1 MKNIRIYFFLLTCF
15 FCLKYS
21 VAQPFFK
28 YSDSINVKIN
38 GNNIVNPWAGGLNF
52 IQVYTIDLNMDGIK
66 DLFIFDR
73 TGNKIRTFINHGT
86 ANTVDYKY
94 APEYEALFPNLHDW
108 VVLVDY
114 NCDGKEDIFSY
125 SDTGGGF
132 KIFKNTST
140 VANGLLFALQDTL
153 MHSVYN
159 PDYPSSTPCS
169 FGSSIQ
175 CNLYVSPVD
184 IPYIG
189 DIDGDGDV
197 DVVTFSNAGTFL
209 EYHQNQSV
217 EKGFHCDSLI
227 YQIKND
233 CWGFAGESPY
243 TNIFQLNDTCSTNVL
258 NPGLITDN
266 SSNHSVNRHSGNCE
280 LCLDLNGD
288 GAKEI
293 VVGGISYNNLTML
306 TNGGTPTS
314 GHFVAIDPAFPS
326 HTNSTIP
333 VELSIFPCAYYLDV
347 DNDGINDLIIS
358 PNYPSAS
365 EDFKSVLYYKNIG
378 TNAIP
383 DFQFQQYNLL
393 QDNMIE
399 VGEGAFPVFFD
410 YDNDG
415 LPDLFIGNSGYFD
428 TLPFGPQNK
437 IAQFHNTG
445 TLADPQFELVT
456 RDYDGFD
463 NTGTPLSKLNI
474 GTLADTIYMK
484 NMIPAFGDL
493 DGDGVPDMIIGT
505 ADGKLQYFKN
515 TATSCIGCIA
525 HFVLTQADLKNTLNH
540 AINVGADA
548 VPQIIDIDNDGK
560 KDLVIGGRNGKISY
574 YHHTGSGTATIPVFD
589 SITNYFGNINTLR
602 IYDSNG
608 NAYPCV
614 FKQNGV
620 TKMLVGEYSG
630 YLRLYDNIDGNLTG
644 TFNLVDSMYENIFQG
659 MQTAPNVMDIDHDGY
674 LDLILGNYE
683 GGVAYYKG
691 VSTLISVN
699 ELTNNLSWNFTLF
712 TNPSNSSITIKMNN
726 DAPSNYSVEIYNIMG
741 QLISSHKTSATIYN
755 FNIENF
761 STGVY
766 VCKVSEITAEGKLK
780 TAPQIKQLV
789 VEH

>member
-1 MKNIRIYFFLLTCF
+1 MMKSICSYFFLFICF
-15 FCLKYS
+15 LCFKTS
-21 VAQPFFK
+21 IAQPFFK

-38 GNNIVNPWAGGLNF
+38 GNTILNPWAGGLNF
-52 IQVYTIDLNMDGIK
+52 IQAYTIDLNMDGIK

-73 TGNKIRTFINHGT
+73 TGNKIRTFINRGT
-86 ANTVDYKY
+86 PNTVDYKY
-94 APEYEALFPNLHDW
+94 APEYEALFPKLHDW

-114 NCDGKEDIFSY
+114 NCDNMEDIFSY
-125 SDTGGGF
+125 SDIGGGF
-132 KIFKNTST
+132 DVYKNIST
-140 VANGLLFALQDTL
+140 VAGGLQFQKIVTQQ
-153 MHSVYN
+153 HSIYN
-159 PDYPSSTPCS
+159 PNSGPPFNTPY
-169 FGSSIQ
+169 
-175 CNLYVSPVD
+175 NLYVSSVD

-197 DVVTFSNAGTFL
+197 DVVTFSNSGTFL

-217 EKGFHCDSLI
+217 EKGYRCDSLI

-243 TNIFQLNDTCSTNVL
+243 TNIFSLNDTCVTNVL
-258 NPGLITDN
+258 NPGMITN
-266 SSNHSVNRHSGNCE
+266 NNPNHSVNRHSGNCE

-293 VVGGISYNNLTML
+293 VVGGISYTNLTML

-314 GHFVAIDPAFPS
+314 GHFIAIDPAFPS
-326 HTNSTIP
+326 HTDSTAA
-333 VELSIFPCAYYLDV
+333 VKLSVFPCAYYLDV
-347 DNDGINDLIIS
+347 NNDGANDLLIS

-378 TNAIP
+378 TNALP
-383 DFQFQQYNLL
+383 NFQFQQYNLL

-399 VGEGAFPVFFD
+399 VGEGSFPVFFD

-445 TLADPQFELVT
+445 TLTHPQFELVT

-484 NMIPAFGDL
+484 NMIPTFGDL
-493 DGDGVPDMIIGT
+493 DGDGIPDMVIGT

-515 TATSCIGCIA
+515 VAPSGGLA
-525 HFVLTQADLKNTLNH
+525 HFVLTQAELKNTLNNS
-540 AINVGADA
+540 INVGADA
-548 VPQIIDIDNDGK
+548 VPQIIDMDGDGK

-589 SITNYFGNINTLR
+589 SITNYFGNVNTLR

-630 YLRLYDNIDGNLTG
+630 YLRLYDNIDANLTG

-659 MQTAPNVMDIDHDGY
+659 LQTAPNVMDIDHDGY

-683 GGVAYYKG
+683 GGVTYYKG

-712 TNPSNSSITIKMNN
+712 PNPANNSITIKLNN
-726 DAPSNYSVEIYNIMG
+726 DMPSNYSIEIYNIMG

-755 FNIENF
+755 VNIENF

-766 VCKVSEITAEGKLK
+766 VCKVSEITAEGILK